1 MELTAYA
8 ASKDLLLE
16 EMEDII
22 APADAETLAFIS
34 VEGFLVGVA
43 IGVILC

>member
-8 ASKDLLLE
+8 KSNDLLLE

-22 APADAETLAFIS
+22 APADAETIAFIT

-43 IGVILC
+43 IGIILC